1 MTRKTVAFLALAA
14 ALAAARAADTPE
26 AVYARLHAAALARNL
41 DEMRLYAAEAQ
52 RAELI
57 VPELPR
63 TYSVTGKAA
72 RRDGKAVELR
82 ASGTADT
89 VGLGFTQMFG
99 VIGLVKEKGE
109 WKVERLSWS
118 TQRPGEYPEGYV
130 IVQGPAPEPRSS
142 GEPQTPRFAV
152 PPSAPEP
159 SHLLTRKPAEDPKP
173 QDERKPGTEPAP
185 CVIKPVMSDA
195 DLRAC
200 GSTPAD
206 SR

>member
-1 MTRKTVAFLALAA
+1 MTRKTAVFLALAA
-14 ALAAARAADTPE
+14 VLVAARAADSPE
-26 AVYARLHAAALARNL
+26 AVYAKLHAAALARNL
-41 DEMRLYAAEAQ
+41 DAMRLYATEAQ

-57 VPELPR
+57 VPELPK
-63 TYSVTGKAA
+63 TYRVTGKAA

-89 VGLGFTQMFG
+89 VGLGYTQMFG
-99 VIGLVKEKGE
+99 VIGLIKEKGE

-130 IVQGPAPEPRSS
+130 IVQGAAPEPRSS
-142 GEPQTPRFAV
+142 GEPQTPRFSV
-152 PPSAPEP
+152 PPSPPER
-159 SHLLTRKPAEDPKP
+159 SHLVTRKPVEEPKP
-173 QDERKPGTEPAP
+173 QEQRKPGTEPAP
-185 CVIKPVMSDA
+185 CVIKPVMTDA

-200 GSTPAD
+200 GSTPPE